1 MKRRVLALALA
12 LAMVL
17 VMVPALAD
25 EGENGETQ
33 PVESIKKRCT
43 KCHTQVDSVGL
54 CTKCA
59 SAQDNTQQVVMPSY
73 EAPVANSDESG
84 DNTGSTGSG
93 SVSTD
98 SSSSTTGNDG
108 GNNDNGS
115 GNNDNGSGNT
125 GSESG
130 DNTGSTGSGSV
141 STDSSSSTTGN
152 DGGNNDNG
160 SGNNDNG
167 SGNTGSESGNNT
179 GGGSSN
185 TGGGSGSTGSE
196 SGDGE
201 TTPTTDCTHAWSA
214 PTWAWSAD
222 YSVASATFTCTKTEC
237 SKSEIKQATVTTST
251 EYSGCY
257 VYTKYTATV
266 TGPDEK
272 GYSDS
277 QTTNCRRSD
286 WYYDRTYYTPCR
298 PVWCDTSYT
307 ACGPCGH
314 WGCGNVC
321 TRYSSCTPC
330 KNYTPTFRVGGY
342 SCLATPKTGDASVI
356 APAML
361 ALIGAAGAVLGKK
374 RK

>member
-1 MKRRVLALALA
+1 ML
-12 LAMVL
+12 
-17 VMVPALAD
+17 
-25 EGENGETQ
+25 
-33 PVESIKKRCT
+33 
-43 KCHTQVDSVGL
+43 
-54 CTKCA
+54 
-59 SAQDNTQQVVMPSY
+59 SY

-84 DNTGSTGSG
+84 DTTGSDAGSAGSG
-93 SVSTD
+93 SGSTD

-108 GNNDNGS
+108 
-115 GNNDNGSGNT
+115 
-125 GSESG
+125 
-130 DNTGSTGSGSV
+130 
-141 STDSSSSTTGN
+141 
-152 DGGNNDNG
+152 
-160 SGNNDNG
+160 GNNDNG

-185 TGGGSGSTGSE
+185 TGGGSSTTGSDGGSAGSDAGSTGSGGGSTDSSSGNTGSDGGSTGSE

-201 TTPTTDCTHAWSA
+201 TTPTTDCTHTWSA

-222 YSVASATFTCTKTEC
+222 YSVATATFTCTKCTD
-237 SKSEIKQATVTTST
+237 SQTIKAANITTST

-257 VYTKYTATV
+257 VYTTYTATV

-277 QTTNCRRSD
+277 KTTNCRRSD